1 MRVIRVYNNNVVAT
15 RTDDKEAIVQ
25 GSGVGFGKK
34 PGDLID
40 EAKIEK
46 IFFIDLI
53 AENLLISPH
62 KCLRHHE
69 KMA

>member
-1 MRVIRVYNNNVVAT
+1 MKGNPIS
-15 RTDDKEAIVQ
+15 EQ
-25 GSGVGFGKK
+25 EMG
-34 PGDLID
+34 
-40 EAKIEK
+40 
-46 IFFIDLI
+46 FFIDLI

>member
-25 GSGVGFGKK
+25 GSGIGFGKK

-40 EAKIEK
+40 EAKKGE
-46 IFFIDLI
+46 D
-53 AENLLISPH
+53 
-62 KCLRHHE
+62 
-69 KMA
+69 